1 MMKTS
6 PDNPMYAYFLPS
18 GRDIDDMGV
27 REAMLCRNQNLI
39 LFLDLTNGDVI
50 ELTLPQDA
58 ELRGAMK
65 KELFAY
71 AEIPRIEI
79 EPGMRTGLALNVT
92 FQNFLSDLPVTI
104 VRDEAVYEDELLLSS
119 EYQGDTDEMI

>member
-1 MMKTS
+1 MKTNS
-6 PDNPMYAYFLPS
+6 DNPMYAYFLPS

-27 REAMLCRNQNLI
+27 REAMLCRNQNLT
-39 LFLDLTNGDVI
+39 LFLDLTNGDII
-50 ELTLPQDA
+50 ELTLPQDT
-58 ELRGAMK
+58 ELRNSMK

-79 EPGMRTGLALNVT
+79 DPGMRTALALNAT

-119 EYQGDTDEMI
+119 EYPGDTDEMI